1 MEFVMKANKPAQK
14 QRDGFWSRYLL
25 YILLKDTQLKALVQ
39 AHFAV
44 LPDVFQLS
52 LVMQHLVDDIQD
64 VVHRLG
70 VIRRCRQ

>member
-1 MEFVMKANKPAQK
+1 MNMHIN
-14 QRDGFWSRYLL
+14 RNTGTGLRYLL
-25 YILLKDTQLKALVQ
+25 HILLKDAELKALVQ
-39 AHFAV
+39 THFAV
-44 LPDVFQLS
+44 LTDVFQLS